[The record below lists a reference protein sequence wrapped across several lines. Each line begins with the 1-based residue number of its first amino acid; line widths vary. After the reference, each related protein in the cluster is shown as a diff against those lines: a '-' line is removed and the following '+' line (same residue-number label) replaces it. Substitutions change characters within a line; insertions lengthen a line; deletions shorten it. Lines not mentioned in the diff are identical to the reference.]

1 MFATGS
7 GISPIKALIESG
19 SLGSRPDVRLY
30 YGTRNEGERPRSK
43 QPGAPQQ
50 PGPRSSPGPAA
61 ARSSTVRPAPAP
73 DLPPSQHP
81 THTPAAATAYRALV
95 PAWEAA
101 GVKVI
106 PVHSDAGHGYVQ
118 DAFAAAKNLAGGAGS
133 VGAVLCGQ
141 KEMCNAV
148 KELLAAEG
156 VAPER
161 VLLNF

>member
-30 YGTRNEGERPRSK
+30 YGTKNEGGRRTA
-43 QPGAPQQ
+43 GRAAAAAAA
-50 PGPRSSPGPAA
+50 PAA
-61 ARSSTVRPAPAP
+61 APQAGEGARRAGAAGPAPTTPAP
-73 DLPPSQHP
+73 PPA
-81 THTPAAATAYRALV
+81 PAAATAYRALI

-106 PVHSDAGHGYVQ
+106 PVHSDAGAGYVQ
-118 DAFAAAKNLAGGAGS
+118 DAFAAAKGLGGGASS
-133 VGAVLCGQ
+133 VAAVLCGQ
-141 KEMCNAV
+141 KEMCNAI